1 MCGKAIQENSGTLR
15 YVTDCYKSQE
25 IHNKAVEN
33 YSHALKYVFQCFET
47 QNMCDKQSI
56 LFLRK

>member
-1 MCGKAIQENSGTLR
+1 MCEKAILENSVTLK

-33 YSHALKYVFQCFET
+33 YSHALKYVFQCLKT
-47 QNMCDKQSI
+47 QNMCDKQLI
-56 LFLRK
+56 LFLVK